1 MASNVGEM
9 EAFQTEYRLLEV
21 YHDRRK
27 CKSNPGT
34 DIILQGYWA
43 NRAPGSGGPAR
54 HGQRFLEYSLASLD
68 TDHFEDVA
76 DKLTHIVDSVPVT
89 PKEAVP
95 DTDDLT
101 QRLVELLKESGD
113 QLNQKVTTSRR
124 LTNRQQTA
132 FFPYCL
138 LTLDVFLSPV
148 WLTLLQI
155 LKDCELSGFL
165 ERSFSYSA
173 FESLASAFVRVVA
186 PESRQPEW
194 ADKKTQIAWTFEMTS
209 RLGALDLQPTNRIMG
224 YGAQYLHQYFAPW
237 IQQHGGWEKVFNS
250 DESDE
255 EIQ

>member
-1 MASNVGEM
+1 M

-113 QLNQKVTTSRR
+113 QLNQK
-124 LTNRQQTA
+124 
-132 FFPYCL
+132 
-138 LTLDVFLSPV
+138 
-148 WLTLLQI
+148 I